1 MDATQAA
8 DFPTIDGQPI
18 TKTPAASFAA
28 FRQGSLDGGADASD
42 GVYLPTWSNP
52 WIDEDKGT
60 VRDHE
65 LASAYADGYTSA
77 HAAIPARW

>member
-1 MDATQAA
+1 MSTRTQTRSKIR
-8 DFPTIDGQPI
+8 D
-18 TKTPAASFAA
+18 A
-28 FRQGSLDGGADASD
+28 FRAGSLDGAADASD

-52 WIDEDKGT
+52 WIDEDKGI
-60 VRDHE
+60 VRDRE